1 MKNQKRKNILLI
13 TSDQQHWDTLGAFNK
28 EISTPN
34 LDRLIE
40 EGMVFDRAY
49 CPNPT
54 CTPTR
59 ASMITGLYPSQHG
72 AWSLGTKLP
81 EETETIG
88 SILKEEGYKTALI
101 GKAHFQHNLQNKKY
115 PSLEAMPLLQDLE
128 FWRNFDEEFY
138 GFDTIE
144 LTRNHTNEFL
154 VGQHYAIWMEDNGLD
169 NWRDYFSAP
178 TGTMDP
184 EKKHVWEIPEKYHY
198 NAWIAERT
206 NGLLKNYKENDENF
220 FLWSS
225 FFDPHPPYFVPEPW
239 ASMYDPNEITISG
252 YAEGEHEKNPPHF
265 AMTQE
270 QAPDYST
277 YFEPEDKNW
286 LHGCHSHIQDE
297 QSLRKDI
304 AIYYGM
310 ISMMDEYIGKILN
323 QLDELGIADETLVVF
338 TTDHGHFFGHHGL
351 TAKGPFHYEDM
362 IKVPMIARD
371 NKEIKSGSVN
381 SSFQS
386 LVDFTPT
393 FLEWVGL
400 KVPRT
405 MSGISQ
411 AEVWKGNSESVRDHI
426 IVENQHTATTM
437 NLRTYVNERYKI
449 TVYFN
454 NEYGELYDLQN
465 DPKEV
470 HNLWDNPEI
479 EALKSELLVKFMWA
493 EMGKVPLWMP
503 RVSLA

>member
-1 MKNQKRKNILLI
+1 
-13 TSDQQHWDTLGAFNK
+13 
-28 EISTPN
+28 
-34 LDRLIE
+34 
-40 EGMVFDRAY
+40 
-49 CPNPT
+49 
-54 CTPTR
+54 
-59 ASMITGLYPSQHG
+59 MITGLYPSQHG

-88 SILKEEGYKTALI
+88 RILKEEGYKTALI
-101 GKAHFQHNLQNKKY
+101 GKAHFQHNLQNEKY

-154 VGQHYAIWMEDNGLD
+154 VGQHYAIWMEDNGLE
-169 NWRDYFSAP
+169 NWRDFFSAP

-206 NGLLKNYKENDENF
+206 NALLQDYKANDENF

-239 ASMYDPNEITISG
+239 ATMYDPKEITING

-270 QAPDYST
+270 ENPDYSK
-277 YFEPEDKNW
+277 YFEPKDKNW

-297 QSLRKDI
+297 ESLRKDI

-310 ISMMDEYIGKILN
+310 ISMMDEYIGKILD

-338 TTDHGHFFGHHGL
+338 TTDHGHFYGHHGL

-371 NKEIKSGSVN
+371 NRDIKPGSVS

-400 KVPRT
+400 EVPRT

-411 AEVWKGNSESVRDHI
+411 AEVWKGNSASVRDHI
-426 IVENQHTATTM
+426 IVENQHTASTM

-449 TVYFN
+449 TVYYN
-454 NEYGELYDLQN
+454 NDHGELYDLQN
-465 DPKEV
+465 DPKEI
-470 HNLWDNPEI
+470 HNLWHNSEF